1 MKKTLQILLLLCT
14 CIALGQTVTTIS
26 LTVPY
31 TTDEVFIVG
40 NQESLGNWQPHVIK
54 LEKTGAYQR
63 EITLNLTFPA
73 EFKFTRGT
81 WDSEGYVVGITKE
94 ANIQLNQPTTNA
106 SYVIKHWKDEKLES
120 DQLVLKYALKYLKS
134 DYYPNEERTLRIL
147 LPENYDTTK
156 KYPVIYT
163 LDGQNLYELL
173 FHQMAVL
180 QNNSYGDN
188 NVLPECI
195 TVAIDNTNRMRD
207 LTPNMGNTNIPL
219 GTYVQH
225 TEIFYK
231 SLIHEI
237 VPFINTNYAVSG
249 FNVLVGHSNAGHF
262 VTQLYLQNNHPFQG
276 VIALS
281 VNDFK
286 GYFQQELPK
295 KLTTDNSSLF
305 FLGYGNKDDE
315 FNALGA
321 YLNKQSITHKHVKI
335 QQYNADHMQL
345 PFTSL
350 VDALK
355 FMFAD
360 YKYYDALIDETFNN
374 QFTYKTFETTYL
386 NNIQSKYGISTKIDY
401 DIYYLLNKARDKNN
415 VYVFNKLLDEIDSTN
430 ALQLQIRFYAA
441 NEFNQHQRAKS
452 YLNQMLLS
460 TDETDKLIFF
470 ANVNTQYA
478 HFFIHKLKN
487 PAAFINFVEEAKL
500 KWPEYTLEFNYL
512 ILKTI
517 VENRIQSPK
526 KGRYMRYCKH
536 HFKDNRY
543 FTLNDLQQLSS
554 N

>member
-1 MKKTLQILLLLCT
+1 
-14 CIALGQTVTTIS
+14 
-26 LTVPY
+26 
-31 TTDEVFIVG
+31 
-40 NQESLGNWQPHVIK
+40 
-54 LEKTGAYQR
+54 
-63 EITLNLTFPA
+63 
-73 EFKFTRGT
+73 
-81 WDSEGYVVGITKE
+81 
-94 ANIQLNQPTTNA
+94 
-106 SYVIKHWKDEKLES
+106 
-120 DQLVLKYALKYLKS
+120 
-134 DYYPNEERTLRIL
+134 
-147 LPENYDTTK
+147 
-156 KYPVIYT
+156 
-163 LDGQNLYELL
+163 
-173 FHQMAVL
+173 MAVL

-225 TEIFYK
+225 TETFYK

-249 FNVLVGHSNAGHF
+249 FNVLIGHSNAGHF

-321 YLNKQSITHKHVKI
+321 YLNKQSITHKNVKI

-350 VDALK
+350 FDALK

-360 YKYYDALIDETFNN
+360 YKYYDALIEETFNN

-386 NNIQSKYGISTKIDY
+386 NNIQNKYGINTEIDY

-517 VENRIQSPK
+517 AENGVQSPK
-526 KGRYMRYCKH
+526 KARYMRYCKQH
-536 HFKDNRY
+536 YKDNRY
-543 FTLNDLQQLSS
+543 FTLNDLQQLAS